1 MSKFLIEEP
10 PLQVL
15 PTLACQVGLNEAIVL
30 QQFKYWLDRSN
41 NIEDGHKWIYNSYQ
55 EWNKQFP
62 FWGKNTLV
70 RAINN
75 LEKEGLLVSGNFN
88 KAKFD
93 KTKWYRINYDRLD
106 ELEGLGK
113 RSTQNGLTR
122 NPKWVNGETQN
133 GLTNT
138 NRLPETTTEITKRKI
153 KESSGDLS
161 DGTSSA
167 PVPYSEI
174 IDYLNEKT
182 GKNYKSK
189 SRNNQKL
196 IKARW
201 NEGYTVDDFKKVIDN
216 KVADWKD
223 DSKMNKYL
231 QPSTLFRASKFEGYL
246 NEKPKQKASQG
257 SWDDYYKTN
266 NWEDVW

>member
-1 MSKFLIEEP
+1 MDTSYYAVIPARILHDKDMLKYPRAI
-10 PLQVL
+10 LL
-15 PTLACQVGLNEAIVL
+15 YGHISTLANQKGYCWASNKYFMEQLGVKSATTINDYLN
-30 QQFKYWLDRSN
+30 
-41 NIEDGHKWIYNSYQ
+41 
-55 EWNKQFP
+55 
-62 FWGKNTLV
+62 
-70 RAINN
+70 
-75 LEKEGLLVSGNFN
+75 LLVSKGYIQKKNLYKAGTKQIDKRVITVDCNTPMPVECNTPITPDCNPPMPVECKENNTSINTTRLNIKRN
-88 KAKFD
+88 K
-93 KTKWYRINYDRLD
+93 
-106 ELEGLGK
+106 
-113 RSTQNGLTR
+113 
-122 NPKWVNGETQN
+122 
-133 GLTNT
+133 
-138 NRLPETTTEITKRKI
+138 
-153 KESSGDLS
+153 KESSDDLS

-182 GKNYKSK
+182 GKSYKAT

-216 KVADWKD
+216 KVSDWKD
-223 DSKMNKYL
+223 DTKMNKYL

-257 SWDDYYKTN
+257 SWDDYYKAN